1 MKLGGPEA
9 YSDQNFA
16 GMLTRT
22 GAKLDVFGVYGLFYG
37 LLAAPGLIMPSEYI
51 KIIFEDEDG
60 FSSKEEATTAIS
72 SLLFVLDALAK
83 WKPEKEPLYYP
94 DIKYLKTE
102 DGLKARAT
110 DSLSL
115 INGVVS
121 GLDLGK
127 TAESDFTVS
136 GLKAMDALA
145 KLQAML
151 TAFVESFDQEQSE
164 PEFDYAG
171 ALKLMEELEG
181 MVAGCVKEI
190 NLGLK
195 DARIRT
201 ARSIQEGAIEKSAG
215 QAKSTKIGRNEPC
228 PCGSGKKFKKCC
240 GLLH

>member
-1 MKLGGPEA
+1 MEKGEPEA

-16 GMLTRT
+16 GMLTRA
-22 GAKLDVFGVYGLFYG
+22 GAKLDVFGVYGLLYG
-37 LLAAPGLIMPSEYI
+37 LLAAPEFVMPSEYI
-51 KIIFEDEDG
+51 KIIFEDEEG
-60 FSSKEEATTAIS
+60 FSSKEEATTTIS

-94 DIKYLKTE
+94 DIDYPKTK
-102 DGLKARAT
+102 DGLKQRAT

-115 INGVVS
+115 IHGVVS
-121 GLDLGK
+121 GLNLGK
-127 TAESDFTVS
+127 TAESDFTVP

-145 KLQAML
+145 KLHARL
-151 TAFVESFDQEQSE
+151 IAFVESFDKEQSE
-164 PEFDYAG
+164 PEFDYPG

-181 MVAGCVKEI
+181 RVSGCVKEI

-201 ARSIQEGAIEKSAG
+201 ARSIQGGAIERKAG
-215 QAKSTKIGRNEPC
+215 QAKSKKISRNEPC

>member
-1 MKLGGPEA
+1 MKKDGPEA
-9 YSDQNFA
+9 YSDHNFA
-16 GMLTRT
+16 EMLTRT

-37 LLAAPGLIMPSEYI
+37 LLAAPEFVMPSEYI

-60 FSSKEEATTAIS
+60 FSSKEEATTNIS
-72 SLLFVLDALAK
+72 SVLFVLDALAK
-83 WKPEKEPLYYP
+83 WKPEEEPLYYP
-94 DIKYLKTE
+94 DIKYPETK
-102 DGLKARAT
+102 DGLKERAN

-115 INGVVS
+115 INGLVS
-121 GLDLGK
+121 GLDLGN
-127 TAESDFTVS
+127 TAESDFSVS

-151 TAFVESFDQEQSE
+151 TAFVESFDKEQSE
-164 PEFDYAG
+164 PEFDYPG

-201 ARSIQEGAIEKSAG
+201 TRSIQQGAIEKSAG
-215 QAKSTKIGRNEPC
+215 QAKGKKIGRNEPC

-240 GLLH
+240 GLVH